1 MKLLRINYQTAICKL
16 GGKHQKSL
24 LGGKH
29 QKSLLGGKH
38 QKSLFQGLG
47 HKLQQEKGIL
57 RVVRIEGSNE
67 ATQY

>member
-1 MKLLRINYQTAICKL
+1 MKLLRINYQTAICK
-16 GGKHQKSL
+16 
-24 LGGKH
+24 
-29 QKSLLGGKH
+29 LGGKH